1 MKFLREKKIPKP
13 SQSPSMTYAVHR
25 ALGTNNQPKALLYIS
40 IFQRGF
46 KRK

>member
-1 MKFLREKKIPKP
+1 MKFLREKKISTP

-25 ALGTNNQPKALLYIS
+25 ALGTNKTVLYIS
-40 IFQRGF
+40 IFQWGF